1 MRKLIL
7 GVNASLDGFMGGV
20 GGDMTWMVEDEEMDH
35 DFTTDI
41 RQRADTMLAGRATYQ
56 SFEGAWPAM
65 AESSSLSPELA
76 VFAEWMLTTPI
87 VVFSHGEPALGMSNA
102 RLATLPLVEEVAKLK
117 DQPGRDLVVF
127 GGATIVQEL
136 VRLGLV
142 DEYWLKVEP
151 VAIGQGLPV
160 FGDVDSPVDL
170 TLVWHKVYRSGVVGL
185 RYEAARSSDEIVRSR
200 WTHEEKV

>member
-65 AESSSLSPELA
+65 AESSSLSAELA

-142 DEYWLKVEP
+142 DEP
-151 VAIGQGLPV
+151 VAIGLGLPV
-160 FGDVDSPVDL
+160 FGLVDSPVDL

-200 WTHEEKV
+200 WTQEERV

>member
-1 MRKLIL
+1 MPRRYTFGNVSEFVVITGLS
-7 GVNASLDGFMGGV
+7 G
-20 GGDMTWMVEDEEMDH
+20 
-35 DFTTDI
+35 
-41 RQRADTMLAGRATYQ
+41 AGR
-56 SFEGAWPAM
+56 
-65 AESSSLSPELA
+65 SLAADDLEDLGWFVIDNLPPELVPKVAELA

-117 DQPGRDLVVF
+117 DQPGGDLVVF

-160 FGDVDSPVDL
+160 FGRVDSPVDL

-200 WTHEEKV
+200 WTQEERV

>member
-7 GVNASLDGFMGGV
+7 AVNASLDGFMGGV
-20 GGDMTWMVEDEEMDH
+20 HGDMTWMVEDEEMDH
-35 DFTTDI
+35 DFTAAI
-41 RQRADTMLAGRATYQ
+41 RDRADTMLAGRATYQ

-65 AESSSLSPELA
+65 ARSSSLSPELT

-87 VVFSHGEPALGMSNA
+87 VVFSHGEPDLAMSNA
-102 RLATLPLVEEVAKLK
+102 RLATLPLAEEVAKLR

-127 GGATIVQEL
+127 GGATIVGEL

-151 VAIGQGLPV
+151 VAIGQGLSI
-160 FGDVDSPVDL
+160 FGRLDAPVDL
-170 TLVWHKVYRSGVVGL
+170 TLAWSKVYPSGVVGL
-185 RYEAARSSDEIVRSR
+185 RYETARSGEIVRSR
-200 WTHEEKV
+200 WVQEEKV